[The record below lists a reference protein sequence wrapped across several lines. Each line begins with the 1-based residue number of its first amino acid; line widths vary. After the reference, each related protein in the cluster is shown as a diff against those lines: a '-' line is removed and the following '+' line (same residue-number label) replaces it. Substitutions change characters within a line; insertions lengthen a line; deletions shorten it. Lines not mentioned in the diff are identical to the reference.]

1 MKTGFNDLDNI
12 VKIKGG
18 DLIVIASRPAMGKS
32 TLAINILRNVAIKE
46 KEPVLLFSLE
56 NSKETIINKLTIR
69 NSMDASI
76 FIDASVPQTIDNI
89 FKKSCELKEKENIE
103 LIIIDYLQLI
113 QFNKSKVLSRDKEIL
128 KMLKTLAKKLDI
140 PIIITSQL
148 SRKPEERNDKRPVIT
163 DFNNTAPSIL
173 DYADKIL
180 FLYRDSYY
188 NKDNK
193 GNMTDIIVAKNEN
206 DEIGT
211 IKLGWL
217 PECCMFGNTAKFEN

>member
-1 MKTGFNDLDNI
+1 M
-12 VKIKGG
+12 
-18 DLIVIASRPAMGKS
+18 
-32 TLAINILRNVAIKE
+32 
-46 KEPVLLFSLE
+46 
-56 NSKETIINKLTIR
+56 
-69 NSMDASI
+69 
-76 FIDASVPQTIDNI
+76 
-89 FKKSCELKEKENIE
+89 
-103 LIIIDYLQLI
+103 
-113 QFNKSKVLSRDKEIL
+113 
-128 KMLKTLAKKLDI
+128 DI

-193 GNMTDIIVAKNEN
+193 SNMTDIIVAKNEN

-217 PECCMFGNTAKFEN
+217 PEYCRFGNTAKFEN